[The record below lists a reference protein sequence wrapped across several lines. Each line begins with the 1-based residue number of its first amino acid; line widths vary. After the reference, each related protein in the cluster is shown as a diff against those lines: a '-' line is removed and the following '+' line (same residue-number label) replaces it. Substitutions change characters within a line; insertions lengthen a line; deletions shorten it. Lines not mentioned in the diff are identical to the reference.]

1 MRKLKLHTTKRQFED
16 AHNINNTGRARNVE
30 IPRKML
36 YALLMDHSE
45 MIGKLG
51 HDVLIVPGE
60 NDDARS

>member
-1 MRKLKLHTTKRQFED
+1 
-16 AHNINNTGRARNVE
+16 
-30 IPRKML
+30 ML
-36 YALLMDHSE
+36 YALLMDHSN

>member
-1 MRKLKLHTTKRQFED
+1 MSKTKLHTTKKQFEG
-16 AHNINNTGRARNVE
+16 AHEIADTGRARKVE

-36 YALLMDHSE
+36 YALLMDHSN